1 MSKEINHKK
10 CKYLPESEL
19 PALVLAVKEK
29 PNFKKG
35 REWKAIA
42 HQTAGHCCNQHYM
55 YGTILKPKP
64 ETLNAMRKIEKSW
77 LGSDFGWRDG
87 DNCFSLDGILKYRKQ
102 LKKLLD
108 VDCNISYEDF
118 EEGIYPIDCSP
129 KVIRK
134 LCKDKIPNDLNNFIR
149 WKNTLGS
156 KIEKIFME
164 DRWHLYI
171 LGENSK

>member
-1 MSKEINHKK
+1 MDKEIDPKE
-10 CKYLPESEL
+10 CRYLREL
-19 PALVLAVKEK
+19 PVLVLAVHHKY
-29 PNFKKG
+29 NFKNK
-35 REWKAIA
+35 RKWCHIA
-42 HQTAGHCCNQHYM
+42 HQTAGLGTYQHYM
-55 YGTILKPKP
+55 IGAVLTPKQK
-64 ETLNAMRKIEKSW
+64 TLDAMHKIEKYW

-87 DNCFSLDGILKYRKQ
+87 DNCFSLDGVLKYRRQ

-118 EEGIYPIDCSP
+118 KEGIYPIDCSP

-149 WKNTLGS
+149 WRNTLGS